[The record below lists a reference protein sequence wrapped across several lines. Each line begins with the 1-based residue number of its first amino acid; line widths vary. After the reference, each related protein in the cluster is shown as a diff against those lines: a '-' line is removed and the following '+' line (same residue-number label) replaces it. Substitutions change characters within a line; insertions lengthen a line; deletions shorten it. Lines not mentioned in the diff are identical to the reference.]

1 MTSRRASDAPDD
13 HHDRRQ
19 TICRRTPAKCQS
31 AAEFDLSDLLFT
43 TRLLFC
49 IIYAAASLDWPE
61 TCFCRAIQCIS
72 AVYAVLQC
80 SSVRMSHSCI
90 LPKRMNIFL
99 FFFHRRVTTPFK
111 FFHTKRYDNLPP
123 GTPLYGGVKCSVV
136 DKNRDS
142 RPDSRF
148 IACCQRCDRQVLST
162 RWHRT
167 VASW

>member
-1 MTSRRASDAPDD
+1 MFLPRDTMHKRGL
-13 HHDRRQ
+13 
-19 TICRRTPAKCQS
+19 CRLAVFVRPYVTFVHS
-31 AAEFDLSDLLFT
+31 A
-43 TRLLFC
+43 
-49 IIYAAASLDWPE
+49 E
-61 TCFCRAIQCIS
+61 TNE
-72 AVYAVLQC
+72 
-80 SSVRMSHSCI
+80 H
-90 LPKRMNIFL
+90 IFI
-99 FFFHRRVTTPFK
+99 FFHRRVTTPFK